1 MTNYCYR
8 YDVYNRYCVGG
19 DPTERFAERYR
30 KMSKIYR
37 LSLKVTVPLANLVL
51 PKIYKME
58 SVMESFQG
66 KIHMMASQRK
76 IHMMEYPERC
86 ITYRIKRFV
95 HRSVKVFLKLEAP
108 FRVAITALYVT
119 ALYCCALIA
128 ILNLI

>member
-1 MTNYCYR
+1 MMTNSCYCPRGVFDMYR
-8 YDVYNRYCVGG
+8 GG
-19 DPTERFAERYR
+19 DPTKRFAGCR

-37 LSLKVTVPLANLVL
+37 LSLKVTVPLANFVL

-66 KIHMMASQRK
+66 KLYMMAFQRK
-76 IHMMEYPERC
+76 IHMMEYPEHR
-86 ITYRIKRFV
+86 ITYRSMHFV

-108 FRVAITALYVT
+108 IRVAITALYVT

-128 ILNLI
+128 ILN

>member
-1 MTNYCYR
+1 MMTNSCYCPRGVYMYR
-8 YDVYNRYCVGG
+8 GG

-76 IHMMEYPERC
+76 IHMMEYPEHR
-86 ITYRIKRFV
+86 ITYRIMRFM
-95 HRSVKVFLKLEAP
+95 R
-108 FRVAITALYVT
+108 I
-119 ALYCCALIA
+119 ALIA
-128 ILNLI
+128 IL